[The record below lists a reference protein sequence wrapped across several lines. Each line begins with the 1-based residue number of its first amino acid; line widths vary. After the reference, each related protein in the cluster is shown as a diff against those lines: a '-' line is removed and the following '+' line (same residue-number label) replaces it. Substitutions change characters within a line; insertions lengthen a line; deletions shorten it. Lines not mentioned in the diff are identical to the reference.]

1 MSKLFTA
8 VDRHHQYE
16 VLLGKMI
23 NEVRNNNSLEEL
35 RNFDLIFSH
44 LSRGIPQT
52 PYLLDCEPEY
62 VEQPKEIKPGYIEH
76 KISLRFN
83 GSKNLFQW
91 IPSTCSLDT
100 SGIYYAISEL
110 TDDAIILRYELE
122 IRQENHGEIISK
134 KISELKNLIQENLL
148 NLKNDLDSFGDSLRN
163 MVQQQVALRL
173 RELENKEKIL
183 VNLPFKLQRN
193 LNEAIKI
200 ERNIVER
207 KIDPSGTTSKISKKT
222 SWSHMG
228 EKDFKD
234 VLTLISNINAAFERL
249 PKTFSLLD
257 EPTIRDFLLII
268 LQSVYSVVVG
278 EAFNGIGK
286 TDILIKHDS
295 QNVFIA
301 ECKKW
306 KGEASLVEAF
316 EQLFGYI
323 DTRLSKAAIIIF
335 DENRNHQNTKQI
347 ISKKIP
353 EIRGFQEQ
361 IEKFSEYGNI
371 YKFLHPVDSGK
382 EIHVAVLSFHKP
394 IIQ

>member
-1 MSKLFTA
+1 
-8 VDRHHQYE
+8 
-16 VLLGKMI
+16 
-23 NEVRNNNSLEEL
+23 
-35 RNFDLIFSH
+35 
-44 LSRGIPQT
+44 
-52 PYLLDCEPEY
+52 
-62 VEQPKEIKPGYIEH
+62 
-76 KISLRFN
+76 
-83 GSKNLFQW
+83 
-91 IPSTCSLDT
+91 
-100 SGIYYAISEL
+100 
-110 TDDAIILRYELE
+110 
-122 IRQENHGEIISK
+122 
-134 KISELKNLIQENLL
+134 
-148 NLKNDLDSFGDSLRN
+148 LKNDLDRYFGDHLRN
-163 MVQQQVALRL
+163 IVQQQVTLRL

-207 KIDPSGTTSKISKKT
+207 KTDPSNTSNKISEKT

-257 EPTIRDFLLII
+257 EPKIRDFLLII

-278 EAFNGIGK
+278 ETFNGIGK

-316 EQLFGYI
+316 EQLFDFFDQYEWHLDTSVTATGKDINPDVIGYI
-323 DTRLSKAAIIIF
+323 F
-335 DENRNHQNTKQI
+335 
-347 ISKKIP
+347 
-353 EIRGFQEQ
+353 
-361 IEKFSEYGNI
+361 EKY
-371 YKFLHPVDSGK
+371 
-382 EIHVAVLSFHKP
+382 
-394 IIQ
+394 IIQFLAGIVI

>member
-8 VDRHHQYE
+8 VDLHYQYE

-44 LSRGIPQT
+44 LSREIPQT

-76 KISLRFN
+76 KISLGFN

-91 IPSTCSLDT
+91 RPSTCSLDT
-100 SGIYYAISEL
+100 SGIYYAINELSE
-110 TDDAIILRYELE
+110 DAIILRYELE

-134 KISELKNLIQENLL
+134 KISELKNLIQKNLI
-148 NLKNDLDSFGDSLRN
+148 NLKNDLDRYFGDHLRN
-163 MVQQQVALRL
+163 IVQQQVTLRL

-207 KIDPSGTTSKISKKT
+207 KTDPSNTSNKISEKT

-257 EPTIRDFLLII
+257 EPKIRDFLLII

-278 EAFNGIGK
+278 ETFNGIGK

-316 EQLFGYI
+316 EQLFDFFDQYEWHLDTSVTATGKDINPDVIGYI
-323 DTRLSKAAIIIF
+323 F
-335 DENRNHQNTKQI
+335 
-347 ISKKIP
+347 
-353 EIRGFQEQ
+353 
-361 IEKFSEYGNI
+361 EKY
-371 YKFLHPVDSGK
+371 
-382 EIHVAVLSFHKP
+382 
-394 IIQ
+394 IIQFLAGIVI